1 MKNKKM
7 LFVLVLGVILSFL
20 SKNNLIEYYYCKKAE
35 KEIVKERY
43 SQAIENYQK
52 ALKFTNN
59 KNSGK
64 ILSNI
69 IKTYYMEKKYDEIVK
84 LDGDENFI
92 KGNSYVY
99 LSNEKENKYKEALE
113 SYKKDMLEKDDI
125 NIKKNYEI
133 IYNLSNQQNQ
143 DSKQKQENQNS
154 DKNSENQEN
163 KNQNQNNSQE
173 NKENSNNS
181 DENEKNQEDN
191 NKQDKQNNS
200 ANQENKNEDG
210 KQDNK
215 DNGQDKQDNK
225 NSGNSNEKND
235 AENKKDKDTKS
246 NEKNENDSKNGENSK
261 DFETGKNIENSESSI
276 KEAELKAILQRM
288 EAEEKQAFKNNER
301 VMYKSNSD
309 KNNKNSW

>member
-163 KNQNQNNSQE
+163 KNQNNSQE
-173 NKENSNNS
+173 NKENSKNS

-225 NSGNSNEKND
+225 NSGNSDEKND

>member
-143 DSKQKQENQNS
+143 DSKQKQEN
-154 DKNSENQEN
+154 KEN

-181 DENEKNQEDN
+181 DKNEKNQEDN

-200 ANQENKNEDG
+200 TNQENKNEDG

-225 NSGNSNEKND
+225 NSGNSDEKND
-235 AENKKDKDTKS
+235 IKNKKDKDTKS
-246 NEKNENDSKNGENSK
+246 NDKNENDSKNGENFK

>member
-163 KNQNQNNSQE
+163 KNQNNSQE

-210 KQDNK
+210 KQENK

-246 NEKNENDSKNGENSK
+246 NDKNENDSKNGENSK

-301 VMYKSNSD
+301 VIYKSNSD

>member
-163 KNQNQNNSQE
+163 KNQNNSQE

-246 NEKNENDSKNGENSK
+246 NDKNENDSKNGENSK